1 MNSSPL
7 TQRHL
12 ARRFFLGGLIAAV
25 ALLVYTV
32 RAFLIPI
39 VLAAVF
45 ATLFQPLYRA
55 LLRLTPRRR
64 AVAALLSCFILLLGL
79 LLPLYGVVFLIADE
93 ALDVYAQIEAKMQL
107 LLAGPDPALLR
118 DIQATPWYT
127 QLHLDRVNWA
137 QVTSGVLQGLGNAA
151 TALISRS
158 SRGTLQALIM
168 LAVTLFTM
176 FYFFVDGEKL
186 VARLKFLSP
195 LAERHE
201 NAIIE
206 RFVSVARATVAGTF
220 VIAALQALLGGVT
233 LAICGVK
240 APVLWALVMLFLA
253 FIPAFGVKLV
263 LVPIALVQLLTGEV
277 WQGVTILLVS
287 FLVILNVDN
296 LLRPRLV
303 GSRSGLHDLVVFF
316 STLGG
321 LATFGVTGIIVGPV
335 IAAFVQSMLEIY
347 VEEFGP
353 ELAMREAPLAGVPL
367 SRPAAA
373 NLPDESRAE
382 APVRRD

>member
-1 MNSSPL
+1 MSSSPL

-93 ALDVYAQIEAKMQL
+93 ALDVYAQIEAKMQV

-118 DIQATPWYT
+118 DIQATPWFT
-127 QLHLDRVNWA
+127 ELHLDRVNWA

-240 APVLWALVMLFLA
+240 APVLWALIMLFLA

-277 WQGVTILLVS
+277 WQGVTILAVS

-353 ELAMREAPLAGVPL
+353 ELAMREAPLAGAPL
-367 SRPAAA
+367 PRPTAATA
-373 NLPDESRAE
+373 PDESPAE